1 MSPARL
7 VHEELSHG
15 SLVARGSDAWRGA
28 LGVVGFAAA
37 PPVATGD
44 LPLAICG
51 TPPVDRAGEA
61 WEIWADAAAGG
72 AAGCAAEVRGADLRL
87 RRGGRFTFGVVS
99 VDEERL
105 RHAQGLGAA
114 AALHAATDR
123 AYRAIFEALE
133 AGDHRYLARI
143 WHYLPDINGVADG
156 EERYRHFN
164 AARRAAFAR
173 ARWATV
179 AAAPAATAVGS
190 VDGHRLTI
198 FFLASAEPPVT
209 IENPRQVSAYDYPPR
224 YGRVS
229 PLFSRA
235 GFVRDGDAA
244 HLFVSGTASIVG
256 HRTLHPGDP
265 AAQAHE
271 ALVNLGIVVATANR
285 VARPSPCEF
294 GALRVK
300 AYLRRPGD
308 LETVRAQ
315 IARHVLPVESV
326 RYLRADICRS
336 DLLVEIEAYAR
347 A

>member
-1 MSPARL
+1 MKLARL
-7 VHEELSHG
+7 VHGEVSQR
-15 SLVARGSDAWRGA
+15 SLGERGGDAWRGA
-28 LGVVGFAAA
+28 LGVVGFAV
-37 PPVATGD
+37 PPPSVPGD

-51 TPPVDRAGEA
+51 TPPIDRAGEA
-61 WEIWADAAAGG
+61 WEVWAENASAG
-72 AAGCAAEVRGADLRL
+72 ATAVRGADLRL
-87 RRGGRFTFGVVS
+87 RRGERFSFGVVS
-99 VDEERL
+99 VDEEPL
-105 RHAQGLGAA
+105 RRAQGLGAA

-123 AYRAIFEALE
+123 AYRAIFEALD
-133 AGDHRYLARI
+133 AGEHRHLARI
-143 WHYLPDINGVADG
+143 WHYVPDINGAADG

-164 AARRAAFAR
+164 AARRAAFER
-173 ARWATV
+173 ARRAGD

-190 VDGHRLTI
+190 VDGHPLTVC
-198 FFLASAEPPVT
+198 FLASAEPPVT

-224 YGRVS
+224 YGPVS

-235 GFVRDGDAA
+235 SVVRDGDAA

-256 HRTLHPGDP
+256 HRSLHPGDP
-265 AAQAHE
+265 AAQTHE
-271 ALVNLGIVVATANR
+271 ALVNLGIVLATANR
-285 VARPSPCEF
+285 VAEPSPRGF

-315 IARHVLPVESV
+315 IARHALPVESV
-326 RYLRADICRS
+326 RYLRADICRP

>member
-1 MSPARL
+1 MSDARL
-7 VHEELSHG
+7 IHEELSPG
-15 SLVARGSDAWRGA
+15 SLAERGHAGWRGA
-28 LGVVGFAAA
+28 LGLVGPCGP
-37 PPVATGD
+37 PPVGTDD

-51 TPPVDRAGEA
+51 TPPLDRAGA
-61 WEIWADAAAGG
+61 GWEIWGDAGLGRAPVVQHAA
-72 AAGCAAEVRGADLRL
+72 LRL
-87 RRGGRFTFGVVS
+87 RRGERFTFGVVS
-99 VDEERL
+99 LDEARL
-105 RHAQGLGAA
+105 RRAEGLGAA
-114 AALHAATDR
+114 AALREATDR

-133 AGDHRYLARI
+133 ASDHRHLARI
-143 WHYLPDINGVADG
+143 WNYFPDINGLADG

-164 AARRAAFAR
+164 AARRAAFER
-173 ARWATV
+173 ARRATV

-190 VDGHRLTI
+190 IDGHHLTV
-198 FFLASAEPPVT
+198 FFLASAEPPIT

-224 YGRVS
+224 YGPAS

-235 GFVRDGDAA
+235 SVLRDGDAA

-256 HRTLHPGDP
+256 HRSRHPGDA

-285 VARPSPCEF
+285 AAPPTPRAF

-300 AYLRRPGD
+300 AYLRRAAD

-315 IARHVLPVESV
+315 IARHALPVENV
-326 RYLRADICRS
+326 RYLRADICREE
-336 DLLVEIEAYAR
+336 LLVEIEAYAR